1 MPFERSINICILEG
15 NRGAQ
20 KIFTDLKE
28 TLIGGKSD
36 REPAMLF
43 KPHIYQ
49 IDLEP
54 ANLVDVFIAFSF
66 TLFLFVFFF
75 PVSLACSLSEKN
87 LSPKDLKMR
96 SLKILCEDFPGS
108 SCLIS
113 VISPVRFS
121 PCSVDAQLEYY
132 TVGYLSG
139 DVHWPNV
146 SPY

>member
-75 PVSLACSLSEKN
+75 FLSLLLALFQK
-87 LSPKDLKMR
+87 
-96 SLKILCEDFPGS
+96 KI
-108 SCLIS
+108 
-113 VISPVRFS
+113 
-121 PCSVDAQLEYY
+121 
-132 TVGYLSG
+132 
-139 DVHWPNV
+139 
-146 SPY
+146 